1 MVEKTI
7 VLTNEHIVKT
17 PGVVGG
23 KPRINGTRLAV
34 HHVIVA
40 YVHQG
45 ATIEELV
52 DAWETISPAQIH
64 AALAYYYDH
73 QEEIEQ
79 LIEAEKQI
87 AQEMMTEFGD
97 RREQVL
103 NRWRSKYGYNPQ
115 ELVAISEVAEKFGI
129 NPRTVREA
137 CAKGWIPAH
146 KSGSTWLIRW
156 HDAQERWGKQA
167 V

>member
-7 VLTNEHIVKT
+7 VLANEHIVKT

-52 DAWETISPAQIH
+52 DTWETISPAQIY

-87 AQEMMTEFGD
+87 TQAEFGNKKEQILD
-97 RREQVL
+97 RWQL
-103 NRWRSKYGYNPQ
+103 KHGYSPR
-115 ELVAISEVAEKFGI
+115 ELVAVSEVAEEFGI
-129 NPRTVREA
+129 NPRTIREA
-137 CAKGWIPAH
+137 CAKGWISAH

-156 HDAQERWGKQA
+156 KDAESRWGKQA
-167 V
+167 I